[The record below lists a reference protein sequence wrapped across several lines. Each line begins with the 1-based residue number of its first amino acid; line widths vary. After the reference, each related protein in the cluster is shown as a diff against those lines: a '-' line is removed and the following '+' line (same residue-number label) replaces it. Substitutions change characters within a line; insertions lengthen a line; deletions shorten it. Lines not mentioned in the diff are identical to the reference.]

1 MSTLP
6 PQKFYKEETPKI
18 MQTKFIIN
26 HPETR
31 LIKGNEEHEE
41 TEVEKTGI
49 SPNYLATYRA
59 WLKPWICLVQERVST
74 VLNC

>member
-31 LIKGNEEHEE
+31 LLKENGEHEE
-41 TEVEKTGI
+41 KEVKENWYFPPIILLPIELG
-49 SPNYLATYRA
+49 
-59 WLKPWICLVQERVST
+59 
-74 VLNC
+74 

>member
-41 TEVEKTGI
+41 TEVRENWYFPPIILLPIELG
-49 SPNYLATYRA
+49 
-59 WLKPWICLVQERVST
+59 
-74 VLNC
+74 

>member
-31 LIKGNEEHEE
+31 LIKENEEHEE
-41 TEVEKTGI
+41 KEVKENWYFPRL
-49 SPNYLATYRA
+49 SCYL
-59 WLKPWICLVQERVST
+59 
-74 VLNC
+74 